1 MSREVREAG
10 VADPTLRWSGAALFR
25 RGSLAYLT
33 TRTVDGGE
41 EIGVAA
47 HGPAAAE
54 LGGDL
59 AELARTWHAG
69 PRRHEPTITVTRS
82 GSTVTSTVRWQTA

>member
-1 MSREVREAG
+1 MARKNY
-10 VADPTLRWSGAALFR
+10 AD
-25 RGSLAYLT
+25 LT
-33 TRTVDGGE
+33 TREVAEGE

-47 HGPAAAE
+47 HGPAAAG

-59 AELARTWHAG
+59 AEPARTWHAG

-82 GSTVTSTVRWQTA
+82 GSTVTSTVRWQTP